1 MRGTIDYAGNKIDYL
16 ARYSRRTTLAIS
28 VLPDGTVEIV
38 VPEGA
43 AKQDIERRLLR
54 RAGWVMKQ
62 RRYFEQFR
70 PRTPERRFVG
80 GETHMYLGRQYR
92 LKVEAGEQDRVC
104 LKGGFFWVS
113 VKGPPSPDRVRDLMA
128 EWYRER
134 ADAKL
139 KERYAVFTK
148 RFGRLLPHIPT
159 VAVAA
164 MKRRWGS
171 YSASGR
177 ITLNVDLVR
186 AALPCIDY
194 VIAHELAHARHAHHK
209 RAFFDLLE
217 RMLPDW
223 KDRKQRLERALS

>member
-1 MRGTIDYAGNKIDYL
+1 MRGTIDYAGHSIDYR

-28 VLPDGTVEIV
+28 VLPDGAVEIV
-38 VPEGA
+38 APEGT
-43 AKQDIERRLLR
+43 AKQDVERRLLR
-54 RAGWVMKQ
+54 RAGWVIQQ

-92 LKVEAGEQDRVC
+92 LKVEAGDQDRVC
-104 LKGGFFWVS
+104 LKGGFFRVS
-113 VKGPPSPDRVRDLMA
+113 VKGPPSPDRVRHLMA

-148 RFGRLLPHIPT
+148 RFGRLLPRIPT

-177 ITLNVDLVR
+177 ITLNVDLIR

-194 VIAHELAHARHAHHK
+194 VIAHELAHARHPHHK

-217 RMLPDW
+217 LMLPDW
-223 KDRKQRLERALS
+223 KDRKQRLERALA